1 MTAPEV
7 LALMQARY
15 GSRLDILQVQRRQ
28 FWDEIRYPAAGSTT
42 LSFFQVPQGGIDATS
57 SLSKTAEQTN
67 VNTGGTLGNSFYVIN
82 QIRTLAYL
90 IPFARQH
97 ATIIADT
104 NVLFT
109 TITNAMDKLLEMQR
123 RGVLTLSKSFKE
135 ELQIQA
141 PFVRAPAGF
150 GIDIDQHTFSVV
162 VAAAE
167 WTKAACWVTND
178 NDEENC
184 WNQTPPQILE
194 PNQQFQLRI
203 DWPDGTGPVF
213 TNLVDGV
220 SPAVNLQVIFDGY
233 LVSQ

>member
-1 MTAPEV
+1 
-7 LALMQARY
+7 MQARY
-15 GSRLDILQVQRRQ
+15 GSRTDILQVQRRQ
-28 FWDEIRYPAAGSTT
+28 FWDECRYLPAGLTT
-42 LSFFQVPQGGIDATS
+42 LSFFQVPVGGIDANS
-57 SLSKTAEQTN
+57 SLAKSMEQTN
-67 VNTGGTLGNSFYVIN
+67 VNTAGTLGNSYYVIN

-90 IPFARQH
+90 LPFGRQH
-97 ATIIADT
+97 ATIQADA
-104 NVLFT
+104 NVIFT
-109 TITNAMDKLLEMQR
+109 TWTNAMDKLLELHR

-150 GIDIDQHTFSVV
+150 GVDIDQHSSSIV

-178 NDEENC
+178 NDEENV

-203 DWPDGTGPVF
+203 DWPDGAGPVF
-213 TNLVDGV
+213 TTLVDGV

-233 LVSQ
+233 LVSPG